1 AAPGRTWYPQ
11 SFMAPIAANEPYL
24 SRSLE
29 MVGATLEM
37 IDVAGIPSSR
47 VILLG
52 FSQGA
57 CLATEFVARNPRR
70 YGGLAALTGGL
81 IGPPDGLPTY
91 DGSLRGTPVFLGAG
105 DPDAHVPWTRVEETA
120 QVLREMEADITLR
133 RYPGMPHRISEDQ
146 VEAVRVLLA
155 SLREETSGEEDI
167 S

>member
-1 AAPGRTWYPQ
+1 
-11 SFMAPIAANEPYL
+11 M
-24 SRSLE
+24 
-29 MVGATLEM
+29 
-37 IDVAGIPSSR
+37 
-47 VILLG
+47 
-52 FSQGA
+52 
-57 CLATEFVARNPRR
+57 
-70 YGGLAALTGGL
+70 
-81 IGPPDGLPTY
+81 
-91 DGSLRGTPVFLGAG
+91 RGTPVFLGAG